1 MPAVTIDVN
10 DHPLMRTLGI
20 LLAVIRLMEQV
31 PTLGPTAIRILRLY
45 WLFPPTL
52 CYRGLGPEKKIS
64 TTEFFLSRSKTGE
77 TLPLRKNRIGPE

>member
-31 PTLGPTAIRILRLY
+31 PTLGPTAIRILHLC
-45 WLFPPTL
+45 WLLPPAL
-52 CYRGLGPEKKIS
+52 CYRGLGPENKLS
-64 TTEFFLSRSKTGE
+64 TEFFIHAPKLVRH
-77 TLPLRKNRIGPE
+77 